1 MHRAVSQ
8 LEEEAG
14 ERLFERTPQG
24 LVPSRT
30 CSALVPRARLALSE
44 LDQADMDLGE
54 IDGRETGRIAI
65 GTLPLSRSVL
75 LPRALAA
82 FRQARPNMRVSVIDG
97 TYEMLLAALRRG
109 DVDLM
114 LGALRSTQPA
124 PDVVQE
130 PLFHDRFAIVAR
142 PGHPLAGRGPLHPS
156 ELARFPWVGPG
167 TQLRHQFEAIFAAH
181 DLPLPASLIEAGFI
195 LLIREYLDLSDAL
208 AFTSG
213 RQAAPE
219 LSRRNLVQL
228 RVTEN
233 LPLRQIGLT
242 MRGLA
247 GVASAAADARLPAGR
262 SEGPSRP
269 IARNYAKM
277 HRMYWCPGKM
287 PAQPVPHTACH
298 AGRRDLG
305 RITMRSVI
313 LAAALGLASTTAAF
327 AEDFKFASFFAPTHP
342 YVEGAFEPFAKA
354 VEEKS
359 GGDLSVTIYNGGEL
373 GPGPAEQ
380 YSRVLDGVAEL
391 AVSLPGYTASTFP
404 LTLTAELP
412 GVLDTET
419 GTPTSGTTSSC
430 SSPSTAAPF
439 WSACGPRRRTSFTP
453 ATKPCAARPTSR
465 A

>member
-1 MHRAVSQ
+1 MISRNLRHLRVFLAVAEEAQITAAAERFNVSQPAVTQMLGKLETQAGGALFDRTSRGFILNERGTALAARLCRAFRQLDAALGAISPRLPALATSGQLQGMIAVHDTGSFTLAAKALDLAQPTVHRAVSQ

-24 LVPSRT
+24 LIPSRT

-156 ELARFPWVGPG
+156 ELARFPWVVPGPG

-242 MRGLA
+242 MRVGWLA
-247 GVASAAADARLPAGR
+247 SRPQQLMLDCLRAAAKGLP
-262 SEGPSRP
+262 
-269 IARNYAKM
+269 
-277 HRMYWCPGKM
+277 
-287 PAQPVPHTACH
+287 
-298 AGRRDLG
+298 DL
-305 RITMRSVI
+305 
-313 LAAALGLASTTAAF
+313 
-327 AEDFKFASFFAPTHP
+327 
-342 YVEGAFEPFAKA
+342 
-354 VEEKS
+354 
-359 GGDLSVTIYNGGEL
+359 
-373 GPGPAEQ
+373 
-380 YSRVLDGVAEL
+380 
-391 AVSLPGYTASTFP
+391 
-404 LTLTAELP
+404 
-412 GVLDTET
+412 
-419 GTPTSGTTSSC
+419 
-430 SSPSTAAPF
+430 
-439 WSACGPRRRTSFTP
+439 
-453 ATKPCAARPTSR
+453 
-465 A
+465 